1 MIIKNARVLGD
12 DFRFFTG
19 DVRVENGRIAGIG
32 SFPGE
37 GETVDAAG
45 LCLLPGLI
53 DIHTHGSVGCDA
65 SDAKESSLEKM
76 AAFQAS
82 NGVTS
87 FLPAS
92 MTLGEAEL
100 ERVFRCI
107 GEYMA
112 SPHAGACLRGV
123 YMEGP
128 FFSGEKKGA
137 QKGEYLRNPDISL
150 LRRLNDCA
158 GGRIRVVAV
167 APELPGALEFIR
179 EAKSIARVS
188 VAHTVADYDQ
198 TMRAFDA
205 GASHMTHLYNAMPG
219 FRHRDPGPVGAAFD
233 REVTVELICDGIHIH
248 PAVIRATYREVGA
261 QRVVL
266 VSDSMQASGMPDGEY
281 TLGGQT
287 VYVSHG
293 KATLADGTIAGST
306 TNLGA
311 CVRNA
316 VKFGVPLPD
325 AVRSATINPARVAG
339 IDRETGSIA
348 CGKYAD
354 LLLTDPALGLKAV
367 FIRGV
372 RQPRRD

>member
-1 MIIKNARVLGD
+1 MIIKNAYVLGD

-19 DVRVENGRIAGIG
+19 DVRVENSRIAGIG
-32 SFPGE
+32 SFPAD
-37 GETVDAAG
+37 GETVDATG
-45 LCLLPGLI
+45 LYLLPGLI

-76 AAFQAS
+76 AVFQAS

-92 MTLGEAEL
+92 MTLGPEEL
-100 ERVFRCI
+100 ERIFQCI
-107 GEYMA
+107 GKYMA
-112 SPHAGACLRGV
+112 APHAGAQIRGV

-128 FFSGEKKGA
+128 FFAKAKKGA
-137 QKGEYLRNPDISL
+137 QKGEYLRDPDMAL
-150 LRRLNDCA
+150 VRRLNDCS
-158 GGRIRVVAV
+158 GGHIRVVAV

-188 VAHTVADYDQ
+188 VAHTVADYDRTLQ
-198 TMRAFDA
+198 AFDA
-205 GASHMTHLYNAMPG
+205 GASHMTHLFNAMPDYIQ
-219 FRHRDPGPVGAAFD
+219 RAPGPIGAAFD
-233 REVTVELICDGIHIH
+233 RNVTVELICDGIHIH
-248 PAVIRATYREVGA
+248 PAVIRATYRQVGA
-261 QRVVL
+261 ERVVL

-281 TLGGQT
+281 SLGGQA

-316 VKFGVPLPD
+316 VKFGILLPD

-339 IDRETGSIA
+339 IDREAGSIT

-354 LLLTDPALGLKAV
+354 LLLADSSLALKAV
-367 FIRGV
+367 FIRGS
-372 RQPRRD
+372 RQPVKN